1 MILEVRDVVRRFGG
15 VRAVDG
21 ASLDVEE
28 GSITALIG
36 PNGAGK
42 STLFNVVSGFLRAEH
57 GTVTFEGKRID
68 RSPAYRIA
76 RGGLVRTFQMPRTL
90 ARLSVL
96 DNMLLAAPRPE
107 RAREL
112 LALVRLESHA
122 DDYAGVLSGGQ
133 RKLLDFARVLMAEPR
148 LVLLDEPMAGVNPA
162 LGRRARAAAA
172 TRRWHDLPVRRARHG
187 RRDGGERPRRRDE
200 RGSRDRKR
208 DAGGDPRGRARRRRV
223 PRNLGAGMSLEV
235 EDLEAGYGE
244 ALVLRGV
251 SLRAAPGELVAIIG
265 PNGAGKST
273 LLKVVYGLLGA
284 RRGAVRYEGE
294 EVTGTRPEQ
303 LTRLGLNYVPQLGNV
318 FPSLSIAENLLIGA
332 SSLPR
337 PARRS
342 AVDELYER
350 FPALAERRRQR
361 AGTLSGGQRKLLAVA
376 RALAT
381 RPRTLLLDEPSAGL
395 SPQAVQLVFDKLQ
408 EVNAAGIAIVMVEQ
422 NARRALALADR
433 GYVLD
438 MGRNAYEGEG
448 RALLNDPKV
457 AELYLGRR

>member
-1 MILEVRDVVRRFGG
+1 
-15 VRAVDG
+15 
-21 ASLDVEE
+21 
-28 GSITALIG
+28 
-36 PNGAGK
+36 
-42 STLFNVVSGFLRAEH
+42 
-57 GTVTFEGKRID
+57 
-68 RSPAYRIA
+68 
-76 RGGLVRTFQMPRTL
+76 
-90 ARLSVL
+90 
-96 DNMLLAAPRPE
+96 
-107 RAREL
+107 
-112 LALVRLESHA
+112 
-122 DDYAGVLSGGQ
+122 
-133 RKLLDFARVLMAEPR
+133 
-148 LVLLDEPMAGVNPA
+148 
-162 LGRRARAAAA
+162 
-172 TRRWHDLPVRRARHG
+172 
-187 RRDGGERPRRRDE
+187 
-200 RGSRDRKR
+200 
-208 DAGGDPRGRARRRRV
+208 
-223 PRNLGAGMSLEV
+223 MSLEIS
-235 EDLEAGYGE
+235 DLEAGYGE

-251 SLRAAPGELVAIIG
+251 SLRAEPGELVAIIG

-337 PARRS
+337 AARRS

-350 FPALAERRRQR
+350 FPALVERRRQR

-408 EVNAAGIAIVMVEQ
+408 EVNAAGIAIIMVEQ